1 MLNTQMVRK
10 LNTESNNL
18 QVQNAPINQQV
29 NPQVNPMVVNNF
41 NIVGEQNNSIIVE
54 HDKIKNEFTF
64 KNANNQLIGGFSVL
78 QLFKFINNDED
89 TFLVDINIGTSDTII
104 MKYIYNPSLDIE
116 KKYDLISHIDSPF
129 TSNIELLVKL
139 YTDII
144 KLEEKMNEEILKKS
158 RDVAEN
164 IKERNNKFIHNILI
178 RILKLANTLIDHVK
192 TDQQKRESLIRYS
205 VGVVYK
211 LSTMTQDE
219 LLIKKLQ
226 YETLNSDIIKLKQI
240 QDGINSKLTSLQQTL
255 DLQNTNIDNLIKEL
269 VNKDINKQGGSKSST
284 YISTTKSNTSGIS
297 NTLDSN
303 LSSSLT
309 SKSKSSSLT
318 SKSKSSKSNDSKST
332 ISNDSDSTIDIIKD
346 NLDDNLLSSEKTKSM
361 INSYKLNSSI
371 LSSTSKNTFTD
382 LT

>member
-1 MLNTQMVRK
+1 MVRK

>member
-158 RDVAEN
+158 RNVAEN

-269 VNKDINKQGGSKSST
+269 ANKDINKQGGSKSST
-284 YISTTKSNTSGIS
+284 YISTTKSNTSAIS
-297 NTLDSN
+297 NTSDSN
-303 LSSSLT
+303 
-309 SKSKSSSLT
+309 KSSSLT

-332 ISNDSDSTIDIIKD
+332 ISNDSESTIDIIKD

-361 INSYKLNSSI
+361 INSYKLYSSI

>member
-1 MLNTQMVRK
+1 MVRK

-158 RDVAEN
+158 RNVAEN

-269 VNKDINKQGGSKSST
+269 ANKDINKQGGSKSST
-284 YISTTKSNTSGIS
+284 YISTTKSNTSAIS
-297 NTLDSN
+297 NTSDSN
-303 LSSSLT
+303 
-309 SKSKSSSLT
+309 KSSSLT

-332 ISNDSDSTIDIIKD
+332 ISNDSESTIDIIKD

-361 INSYKLNSSI
+361 INSYKLYSSI

>member
-1 MLNTQMVRK
+1 MVRK

-64 KNANNQLIGGFSVL
+64 KNANNQLIGSFSVL

-89 TFLVDINIGTSDTII
+89 TFLVDINIGTADTII
-104 MKYIYNPSLDIE
+104 MKYIYNPSVDIE

-144 KLEEKMNEEILKKS
+144 KLDEKINEEILKKS

-219 LLIKKLQ
+219 LLINKLQ

-269 VNKDINKQGGSKSST
+269 ANKDINKKGGFKSSRT
-284 YISTTKSNTSGIS
+284 NTS
-297 NTLDSN
+297 DSK

-309 SKSKSSSLT
+309 SKS
-318 SKSKSSKSNDSKST
+318 SKSSESNDSEST
-332 ISNDSDSTIDIIKD
+332 ISNDSESTIDIIKD
-346 NLDDNLLSSEKTKSM
+346 NFDDDLLSSDKTKSM

-371 LSSTSKNTFTD
+371 LSSTSNNTFTD
-382 LT
+382 LTLYS

>member
-18 QVQNAPINQQV
+18 QMQNPSINQ
-29 NPQVNPMVVNNF
+29 QVNPMVVNNF

-64 KNANNQLIGGFSVL
+64 KNANNQLIGSFSVL

-104 MKYIYNPSLDIE
+104 IKYIYNPSLDIE

-144 KLEEKMNEEILKKS
+144 KLEEKLNEEILKKS

-192 TDQQKRESLIRYS
+192 TEQQKRESLIRYS

-226 YETLNSDIIKLKQI
+226 YETLNSDIVKLKQI
-240 QDGINSKLTSLQQTL
+240 QDGINSKLTSLQQSL

-269 VNKDINKQGGSKSST
+269 AINDINKKGGGSKSST
-284 YISTTKSNTSGIS
+284 SKSSTSKSSTSKSSTKSKTSAIS
-297 NTLDSN
+297 NKTSDSK

-309 SKSKSSSLT
+309 SKTAKSD
-318 SKSKSSKSNDSKST
+318 DSKTST
-332 ISNDSDSTIDIIKD
+332 SSDSESTIDIIKD
-346 NLDDNLLSSEKTKSM
+346 HIDDNLLSSEKTKSM

>member
-1 MLNTQMVRK
+1 MVRK

-18 QVQNAPINQQV
+18 QMQNPSINQ
-29 NPQVNPMVVNNF
+29 QVNPMVVNNF

-64 KNANNQLIGGFSVL
+64 KNANNQLIGSFSVL

-104 MKYIYNPSLDIE
+104 IKYIYNPSLDIE

-144 KLEEKMNEEILKKS
+144 KLEEKLNEEILKKS

-192 TDQQKRESLIRYS
+192 TEQQKRESLIRYS

-226 YETLNSDIIKLKQI
+226 YETLNSDIVKLKQI
-240 QDGINSKLTSLQQTL
+240 QDGINSKLTSLQQSL

-269 VNKDINKQGGSKSST
+269 AINDINKKGGGSKSST
-284 YISTTKSNTSGIS
+284 SKSSTSKSSTSKSSTKSKTSAIS
-297 NTLDSN
+297 NKTSDSK

-309 SKSKSSSLT
+309 SKTAKSD
-318 SKSKSSKSNDSKST
+318 DSKTST
-332 ISNDSDSTIDIIKD
+332 SSDSESTIDIIKD
-346 NLDDNLLSSEKTKSM
+346 HIDDNLLSSEKTKSM